1 MRLANDQLEKLKPAL
16 AQAGTKE
23 IGGQLFG
30 EQLAPSDFLITEL
43 AIQARRGSFA
53 RFMVDLVEAAR
64 NALRFFDRTQ
74 HQYKRF
80 NYIGEWHSHPS
91 FEVKPSPRD
100 VETMMKLVT
109 APAFKG
115 SFAIPNDRASRR
127 RHRLDGCMAFRPAG
141 NGAGNRCG
149 GSPWGPSSNH
159 RR

>member
-30 EQLAPSDFLITEL
+30 EQLAPSDFLITEV

-53 RFMVDLVEAAR
+53 RFMVDLVEAGR

-91 FEVKPSPRD
+91 FEVKPSPQD

-109 APAFKG
+109 DPAFKG
-115 SFAIPNDRASRR
+115 SFAILMIV
-127 RHRLDGCMAFRPAG
+127 RLDDHIVSM
-141 NGAGNRCG
+141 GAWLFDPQGTARAIDVEVARG
-149 GSPWGPSSNH
+149 V
-159 RR
+159 

>member
-1 MRLANDQLEKLKPAL
+1 MRMRVANDQLEKLKSAL

-30 EQLAPSDFLITEL
+30 EQLAPSDFLITDV

-53 RFMVDLVEAAR
+53 RFMVDLLEAGR

-91 FEVKPSPRD
+91 FELKPSPQD
-100 VETMMKLVT
+100 IETMVELVT
-109 APAFKG
+109 DPDFRG
-115 SFAIPNDRASRR
+115 SFATLMIV
-127 RHRLDGCMAFRPAG
+127 RLDGDDVSMGAWLFDPRGTARVIDLEAG
-141 NGAGNRCG
+141 SGRK
-149 GSPWGPSSNH
+149 
-159 RR
+159 